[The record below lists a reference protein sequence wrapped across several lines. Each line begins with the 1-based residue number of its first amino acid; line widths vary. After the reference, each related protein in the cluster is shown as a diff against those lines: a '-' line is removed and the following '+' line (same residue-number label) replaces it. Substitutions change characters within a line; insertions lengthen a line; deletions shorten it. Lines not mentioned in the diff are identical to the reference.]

1 MDNSQLDAHLR
12 GNALEMAV
20 NLHKVWLKEG
30 HITASAEQ
38 QLDDIRYTA
47 NRFYEFLKGETK

>member
-1 MDNSQLDAHLR
+1 MDDPQLDAHLR
-12 GNALEMAV
+12 GKALEMAV

-38 QLDDIRYTA
+38 QIDDTRYIA